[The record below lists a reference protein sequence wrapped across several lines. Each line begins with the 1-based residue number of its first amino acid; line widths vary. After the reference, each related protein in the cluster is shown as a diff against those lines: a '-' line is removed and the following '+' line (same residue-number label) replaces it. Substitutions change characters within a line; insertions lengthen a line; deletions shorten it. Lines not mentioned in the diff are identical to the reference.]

1 MIEGILL
8 NKRFGEK
15 VLFQDF
21 SFMINDGE
29 MVCFSGK
36 SGAGKTT
43 LLHMIGMIEPFDS
56 GQLLINGKVC
66 KTKREK
72 RMFFRKEVGFLFQNF
87 ALIENKT
94 VRENL
99 ELVHHKYRTDFS
111 VEEALDIVM
120 LLDKIDQKVFTL
132 SGGEQQRVALARLY
146 LKQCHIILADEPT
159 GSLDSENAEK
169 VVETLMAFN
178 RQGKTVIVVT
188 HDESIKNRM
197 DKVFIL

>member
-146 LKQCHIILADEPT
+146 LKQCRIILADEPT